1 MRFLLHKFTAE
12 SSGGG
17 WSPQSNLDGLELH
30 RCLVR
35 RVIKES
41 LKKLKEK
48 PIDSKKSIRWEL
60 GSSWVQHLQKQETQ
74 PGNDSKGPDH
84 DNEALH
90 AVKGLGKQFKFLKK
104 REIKENESE
113 PDNMHVETD
122 LGELSN
128 GEVNKT
134 AELEKLISE
143 DAFFRLKETGTGLH
157 LKVSLTPLSMCHIIH
172 LLIQFV
178 IRFFFFSSLLLILTR
193 II

>member
-17 WSPQSNLDGLELH
+17 WSPQSNLDGLEMY

-60 GSSWVQHLQKQETQ
+60 GSSWVQYLQKQET
-74 PGNDSKGPDH
+74 PPANDSKSPDH

-104 REIKENESE
+104 REMKENDSG
-113 PDNMHVETD
+113 PCNLDMETD

-128 GEVNKT
+128 GEVNRT
-134 AELEKLISE
+134 EELEKLISE
-143 DAFFRLKETGTGLH
+143 DAFLRLKETGTGLH

-172 LLIQFV
+172 LLIQFL
-178 IRFFFFSSLLLILTR
+178 ICFCSLAFSF
-193 II
+193 